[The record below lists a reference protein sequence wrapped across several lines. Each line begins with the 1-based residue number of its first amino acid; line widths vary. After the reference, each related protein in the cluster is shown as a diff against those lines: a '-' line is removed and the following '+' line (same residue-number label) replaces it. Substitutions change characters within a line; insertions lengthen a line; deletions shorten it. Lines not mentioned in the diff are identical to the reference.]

1 MDDFY
6 RQQFMKQRHVSSTI
20 DEATTVNGDSQATD
34 KQPQVTDEQL
44 ASNVTEEL
52 SQRTPP
58 SIEEQLYSPELKKL
72 KRNWKHFKSTE
83 MKKI

>member
-6 RQQFMKQRHVSSTI
+6 KRQFMKQRHVSSTI

-34 KQPQVTDEQL
+34 KHPQVTDEQL
-44 ASNVTEEL
+44 TSNATEEL
-52 SQRTPP
+52 SQHIPP
-58 SIEEQLYSPELKKL
+58 SIEEQLQSELKKL